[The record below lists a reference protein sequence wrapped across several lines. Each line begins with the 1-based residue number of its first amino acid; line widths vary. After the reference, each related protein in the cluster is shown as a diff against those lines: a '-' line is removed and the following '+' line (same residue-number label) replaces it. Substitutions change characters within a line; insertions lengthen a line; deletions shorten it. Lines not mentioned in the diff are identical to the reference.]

1 MCVGGDIL
9 ETKKRDRININV
21 NSDFK
26 ELVIKK
32 ADEMGISV
40 SAYIII
46 AVNEYIK
53 QNSVTDLAIMFKE
66 LEKKM
71 KVVES
76 D

>member
-1 MCVGGDIL
+1 M

-53 QNSVTDLAIMFKE
+53 QNSVTDMAIMFKE

-71 KVVES
+71 RFIES

>member
-1 MCVGGDIL
+1 MRTGGDIV
-9 ETKKRDRININV
+9 EIKRDRININV

-26 ELVIKK
+26 ERVIKK
-32 ADEMGISV
+32 ANEMGISV

-53 QNSVTDLAIMFKE
+53 QNSVTDMAIMFKE

-71 KVVES
+71 EVIEN

>member
-1 MCVGGDIL
+1 MCIGGDIL
-9 ETKKRDRININV
+9 EIKRDRININV

-32 ADEMGISV
+32 ANEMGISV
-40 SAYIII
+40 SAYIIV

-53 QNSVTDLAIMFKE
+53 QNSVTDMAIMFKE

-71 KVVES
+71 GFIES

>member
-1 MCVGGDIL
+1 M

-26 ELVIKK
+26 DLVIKK
-32 ADEMGISV
+32 ANEMGISV

-53 QNSVTDLAIMFKE
+53 QNSVTDMAIMFRE

-71 KVVES
+71 KIVEKERLEC
-76 D
+76 

>member
-1 MCVGGDIL
+1 MCIGGDIL

-26 ELVIKK
+26 DLVIKK
-32 ADEMGISV
+32 ANEMGISV

-53 QNSVTDLAIMFKE
+53 QNSVTDMAIMFKE

-71 KVVES
+71 RFIES

>member
-1 MCVGGDIL
+1 MCIGGDIM
-9 ETKKRDRININV
+9 EIKRDRININV

-32 ADEMGISV
+32 ANEMGISV

-53 QNSVTDLAIMFKE
+53 QNSVTDMAIMFKE

-71 KVVES
+71 GFIES

>member
-1 MCVGGDIL
+1 L

-26 ELVIKK
+26 DLVIKK
-32 ADEMGISV
+32 ANEMGISV

-53 QNSVTDLAIMFKE
+53 QNSVTDMAIMFRE

-71 KVVES
+71 KIVEKERLEC
-76 D
+76 

>member
-1 MCVGGDIL
+1 MCIGGDIV
-9 ETKKRDRININV
+9 EVKRDRININV

-32 ADEMGISV
+32 ANEMGISV

-53 QNSVTDLAIMFKE
+53 QNSVTDMAIMFKE
-66 LEKKM
+66 LEKRM
-71 KVVES
+71 GFIES

>member
-1 MCVGGDIL
+1 MCIGGDFL

-53 QNSVTDLAIMFKE
+53 QNSVTDMAIMFKE

-71 KVVES
+71 RFIES

>member
-1 MCVGGDIL
+1 MCIGGDIL

-53 QNSVTDLAIMFKE
+53 QNSVTDMAIMFKE

-71 KVVES
+71 RFIES